1 MMPSLRRRRRPRV
14 AIAALLT
21 CCTPCV
27 ALHLPTRRGVAATQ
41 RPAQTARAAAA
52 AVLDEKP
59 PVAVG
64 AEPPVVVDAV
74 DALDIVVVDDTKPQ
88 RAAKQRRRPE
98 AQGPIP
104 TLVLPGDTLDDAP
117 HMALAVA
124 ASFLASLWGVVHNA
138 QYVARATTLIA
149 VAAGFLGAEL
159 FSGVFHWATD
169 NYGSLETPVFGPAC
183 AAFQGHHGAPWTI
196 THRST
201 FNNVHKIARMAGP
214 LALLAG
220 VLMKPFAAIATS
232 VLLWGQ
238 VCAQEAHR
246 WSHVPPSSQPSF
258 VRRLQA
264 CGLLLSSEEHGRHH
278 RSPYAEHY
286 CILFGGLNP
295 LLDRSGIFR
304 WMEKIVY
311 RWNGVEPNSW
321 KDPIGGPAVKARAL
335 GL

>member
-1 MMPSLRRRRRPRV
+1 MRRRRV
-14 AIAALLT
+14 AALLT
-21 CCTPCV
+21 CCCSTQCV
-27 ALHLPTRRGVAATQ
+27 ALHLPTRR
-41 RPAQTARAAAA
+41 PARSFARAAAA
-52 AVLDEKP
+52 LLDENS

-74 DALDIVVVDDTKPQ
+74 DALDIVIVDDTKPQ
-88 RAAKQRRRPE
+88 LDAVTRAKRRPE
-98 AQGPIP
+98 AQGPVP
-104 TLVLPGDTLDDAP
+104 TLVLPGDTLNDEP

-124 ASFLASLWGVVHNA
+124 ASFLASLWGVIHNA
-138 QYVARATTLIA
+138 AFVTKTTTLAA
-149 VAAGFLGAEL
+149 VATGFVGAEL

-201 FNNVHKIARMAGP
+201 FNNVHKIARMACP
-214 LALLAG
+214 LTLLAG

-258 VRRLQA
+258 IRRLQA

-304 WMEKIVY
+304 WMEKVVY
-311 RWNGVEPNSW
+311 RWNGVEPNCW
-321 KDPIGGPAVKARAL
+321 KDPVGGAAVRARAL
-335 GL
+335 GM

>member
-1 MMPSLRRRRRPRV
+1 MRRRRPRV
-14 AIAALLT
+14 AAAAVLLT
-21 CCTPCV
+21 CCTQPCV
-27 ALHLPTRRGVAATQ
+27 ALHLPTRR
-41 RPAQTARAAAA
+41 PARSARAAAA

-59 PVAVG
+59 PVIVT
-64 AEPPVVVDAV
+64 VDDV
-74 DALDIVVVDDTKPQ
+74 PDAIVVVDDTKPQ
-88 RAAKQRRRPE
+88 LVAKRRRRPE

-104 TLVLPGDTLDDAP
+104 TLVLPGDTLDDEP

-124 ASFLASLWGVVHNA
+124 ASFLASLWGVIHNA
-138 QYVARATTLIA
+138 QYVAKATALIA

-201 FNNVHKIARMAGP
+201 MNNVHKIARMAGP

-258 VRRLQA
+258 IRRLQA

-304 WMEKIVY
+304 WMEKVVY

>member
-1 MMPSLRRRRRPRV
+1 MRRRRPRV
-14 AIAALLT
+14 AAAAVLLT
-21 CCTPCV
+21 CCTQPCV
-27 ALHLPTRRGVAATQ
+27 ALHLPTRR
-41 RPAQTARAAAA
+41 PARSARAAAA

-59 PVAVG
+59 PVAIVEVPD
-64 AEPPVVVDAV
+64 ALDAV
-74 DALDIVVVDDTKPQ
+74 DV
-88 RAAKQRRRPE
+88 AAVAKRRRRPE

-104 TLVLPGDTLDDAP
+104 TLVLPGDTLDDEP

-124 ASFLASLWGVVHNA
+124 ASFLASLWGVIHNA
-138 QYVARATTLIA
+138 QYVAKATALIA

-220 VLMKPFAAIATS
+220 VLMRPFAAIFTS

-258 VRRLQA
+258 IRRLQA

-304 WMEKIVY
+304 WMEKVVY